1 MDNTMEYLTLENIA
15 GACGGKL
22 CGADGME
29 ETGITCAVIDSRKL
43 EDGGLFFAARGEK
56 VDGHRFIGQVF
67 EKGAACVITEK
78 TPVQVET
85 EHGIPKEAWGP
96 YILVG
101 DSFDALKKL
110 AAFYRKQLS
119 LPIVGITGSV
129 GKTSTKEFIAG
140 VLSQK
145 YNVLKTEGNFNNE
158 VGLPLTIL
166 RIRREHEAAVVEMGI
181 SDFGEMSRLGEM
193 ARPDIC
199 VITNI
204 GQCHLENLHDRKGI
218 FKAKTEIFDYLQE
231 NGEICL
237 NGEDDMLFQVSR
249 VNGRPVHHFGISAQ
263 EGFAV
268 YATDIESR
276 GLFGSSAIMHMA
288 SDLNLTHDKKEA
300 AETVCP
306 VEIPLPGQHMV
317 INAMAAALVGEL
329 LNLTAEEIQK
339 GIKGIQPV
347 GGRSNILKIS
357 DKTVIDDCYNANP
370 VSMKAALDLLSTAL
384 ERKVAVLGDMF
395 ELGENSDALHAEVGA
410 YAVEKGMDAVFCVG
424 KSARFMYDAA
434 MEKYDGS
441 QDIRY
446 FEDREELL
454 ACLPGLLKP
463 KDTVLIKA
471 SHGMGF
477 ASVVEALKK
486 MQD

>member
-15 GACGGKL
+15 GACQGEL
-22 CGADGME
+22 CGAKGME
-29 ETGITCAVIDSRKL
+29 KAGITCAVIDSRKL
-43 EDGGLFFAARGEK
+43 EAGGLFFAARGEK

-78 TPVQVET
+78 TPAQVEE

-110 AAFYRKQLS
+110 AAFYRKQIAI
-119 LPIVGITGSV
+119 PVVGITGSV

-140 VLSQK
+140 VLSEK

-158 VGLPLTIL
+158 IGLPLTIL
-166 RIRREHEAAVVEMGI
+166 RIRREHEAAVLEMGI

-204 GQCHLENLHDRKGI
+204 GQCHLENLHDRAGI
-218 FKAKTEIFDYLQE
+218 FKAKTEIFDYMQE
-231 NGEICL
+231 NGKICL
-237 NGEDDMLFQVSR
+237 NGEDDMLFQVNKADGKS
-249 VNGRPVHHFGISAQ
+249 VHHFGISEQ

-276 GLFGSSAIMHMA
+276 GLFGSSAVMHMA
-288 SDLNLTHDKKEA
+288 LDANRKPGSKDA
-300 AETVCP
+300 AYP
-306 VEIPLPGQHMV
+306 VDIPLPGQHMV
-317 INAMAAALVGEL
+317 INAMAAALVGSL

-339 GIKGIQPV
+339 GIKGVQPV

-395 ELGENSDALHAEVGA
+395 ELGENADALHAEVGA
-410 YAVEKGMDAVFCVG
+410 YAVDKGTDAVFCVG
-424 KSARFMYDAA
+424 KNARYMYDAA

-463 KDTVLIKA
+463 HDTILIKA

-477 ASVVEALKK
+477 ASVVEALKTL
-486 MQD
+486 QD